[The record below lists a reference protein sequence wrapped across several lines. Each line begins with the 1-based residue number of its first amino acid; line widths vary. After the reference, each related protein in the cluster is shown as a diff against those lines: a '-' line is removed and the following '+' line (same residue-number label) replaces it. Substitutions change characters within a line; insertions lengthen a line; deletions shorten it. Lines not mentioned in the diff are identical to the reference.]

1 MFISNSFL
9 PICVPFFKVID
20 MTGREQK
27 VYYSYS
33 QMSNKHSVPHEGPP
47 SLNTRDQKGSGFAL
61 PELEHNLQL
70 LIDLT
75 EQDILQ
81 V

>member
-1 MFISNSFL
+1 
-9 PICVPFFKVID
+9 
-20 MTGREQK
+20 MTVREPK

-33 QMSNKHSVPHEGPP
+33 QIANKHSVPDEATPAM
-47 SLNTRDQKGSGFAL
+47 STRDQKGAGFAL

-81 V
+81 VR